1 MYEQIRDFLKEN
13 GVDGRKAPSMAKK
26 IISMLEDKEGEEK
39 KPLPGNPNEYIK
51 KTKPQGTVF
60 MNNGHIGIPIK

>member
-13 GVDGRKAPSMAKK
+13 GIDGRKAPSMAKK
-26 IISMLEDKEGEEK
+26 IVAMFENQEGNK
-39 KPLPGNPNEYIK
+39 KPLPGNPNEYLK
-51 KTKPQGTVF
+51 KTNPQGTAF